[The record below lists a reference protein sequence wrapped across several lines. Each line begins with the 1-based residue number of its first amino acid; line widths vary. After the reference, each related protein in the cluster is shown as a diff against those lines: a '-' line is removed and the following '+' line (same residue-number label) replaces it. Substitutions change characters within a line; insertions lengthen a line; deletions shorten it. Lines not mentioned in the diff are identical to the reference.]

1 MKTRH
6 SNATLLFA
14 LVICVSLLPL
24 IGCAPTRF
32 STGAH
37 ADTTYDFA
45 AVDSFAFDVARPQ
58 VKASANGQI
67 LEEALRKA
75 LVDRGFVE
83 KTKADADVLISYDV
97 GAYTAAALSGANTM
111 VKRDGGITVWV
122 YDRKTGNQ
130 VWYGWSERPLSGAD
144 QPEPVINDAVDA
156 IFQNRMPR
164 NQ

>member
-1 MKTRH
+1 MKTRDSH
-6 SNATLLFA
+6 ATLLFA
-14 LVICVSLLPL
+14 LVISVSFLVQV
-24 IGCAPTRF
+24 GCAPTRF

-45 AVDSFAFDVARPQ
+45 AIDSFAFDVARPQ

-75 LVDRGFVE
+75 LVARGFVE

-130 VWYGWSERPLSGAD
+130 VWYGWSERPLSEAD